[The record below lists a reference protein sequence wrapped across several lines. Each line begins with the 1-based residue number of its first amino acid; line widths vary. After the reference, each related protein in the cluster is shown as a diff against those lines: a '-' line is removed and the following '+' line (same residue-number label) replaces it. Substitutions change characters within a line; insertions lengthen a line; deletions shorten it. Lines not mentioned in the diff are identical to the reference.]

1 VPGGRGAA
9 ARALALAQLA
19 AIAAGGALA
28 LAGHAP
34 AGRAVWAV
42 AAGVALI
49 PLTASVVR
57 ALMARR
63 LGVDV
68 IALLAIV
75 VALALGEHLAAAIVA
90 LMLAGGT
97 ALEEAAGR
105 RARRE
110 LSALVAR
117 APAFARRRR
126 GDAVEEVPVDAVM
139 PGDVVVVGPGEV
151 LPVDGR
157 VASGGAVLDEAALT
171 GEPLP
176 VAHPAGSPVRSGT
189 ANAGAAFD
197 LRATRPAAE
206 SAYAAL
212 VRLVREAEAR
222 RAPFVRM
229 ADRYAALL
237 LPATAALAGAAWAL
251 SAEPERAL
259 AVLVVATPCPL
270 ILAAPVALLSGVSR
284 AARRGVVVKGSVA
297 IEALGRARTVLLDKT
312 GTLTRAEPAVARVTP
327 LDGLPAEEVL
337 RLAASVEWLSGNV
350 VGRAIAGE
358 AARRGLRPEP
368 ASGVVEG
375 AGMGVEGSV
384 GGVRVTAGSPVW
396 IAARGCVPGARRASD
411 GPGHGEALVLVAAGG
426 RVVGEIG
433 LADDPRPEAAGA
445 VSRLRASGVRSL
457 EMVTGDAVGPASAVA
472 GALGL
477 DAVHAGLTP
486 DDKVAVVRA
495 ALADPGRRA
504 VVMVGDGI
512 NDAPA
517 LAAADV
523 GVAMASAGA
532 SVSSEAADVVIA
544 VDRLDR
550 VADAVEIGRRSLAIA
565 RQSVVAGMA
574 LSGGAMVAAALGGIT
589 PVAGALLQEAIDVAV
604 ILNAL
609 RALR

>member
-1 VPGGRGAA
+1 MLTGSDAAGQAVWAVSAAVALVPLTVSV
-9 ARALALAQLA
+9 ARALA
-19 AIAAGGALA
+19 
-28 LAGHAP
+28 
-34 AGRAVWAV
+34 
-42 AAGVALI
+42 
-49 PLTASVVR
+49 
-57 ALMARR
+57 ARR

-68 IALLAIV
+68 IALLAIA
-75 VALALGEHLAAAIVA
+75 VALALGEYLAAAIVA
-90 LMLAGGT
+90 LMLAGGS

-117 APAFARRRR
+117 APATAHRRE
-126 GDAVEEVPVDAVM
+126 GSEVAEVPVGEVV
-139 PGDVVVVGPGEV
+139 PGDVVVVGPGGV
-151 LPVDGR
+151 LPVDGE
-157 VASGGAVLDEAALT
+157 VAGGEAVLDESALT

-176 VAHPAGSPVRSGT
+176 VVHPDGSPVRSGT

-197 LRATRPAAE
+197 LRATRPAAD

-212 VRLVREAEAR
+212 VRLVREAESR

-237 LPATAALAGAAWAL
+237 LPVTVALAGVAWLL
-251 SAEPERAL
+251 SGEPERAL

-284 AARRGVVVKGSVA
+284 AARRGVIVKGSEA

-312 GTLTRAEPAVARVTP
+312 GTLTRAEPAIARIAP
-327 LDGLPAEEVL
+327 LDGLPPDDVL

-358 AARRGLRPEP
+358 AVRRGLRPAP
-368 ASGVVEG
+368 ADGVVEG
-375 AGMGVEGSV
+375 AGMGVEGTV
-384 GGVRVTAGSPVW
+384 NGARVTAGSPRW
-396 IAARGCVPGARRASD
+396 IAERGCVAGARPAS
-411 GPGHGEALVLVAAGG
+411 PAAPHGEGLVLVAVDG

-433 LADDPRPEAAGA
+433 LVDDPRPEAAGA
-445 VSRLRASGVRSL
+445 VARLRAGGVRSL
-457 EMVTGDAVGPASAVA
+457 EMVTGDAPGAAAAVGE
-472 GALGL
+472 ALGL
-477 DAVHAGLTP
+477 DAVHAALAPGG
-486 DDKVAVVRA
+486 KVEVVRSA
-495 ALADPGRRA
+495 ISDPERRS

-523 GVAMASAGA
+523 GVAMAGAGA
-532 SVSSEAADVVIA
+532 SVSTEAADVVIA

-574 LSGGAMVAAALGGIT
+574 LSGVAMVAAAFGGIT
-589 PVAGALLQEAIDVAV
+589 PVAGALLQEVIDVAV

-609 RALR
+609 RALRG